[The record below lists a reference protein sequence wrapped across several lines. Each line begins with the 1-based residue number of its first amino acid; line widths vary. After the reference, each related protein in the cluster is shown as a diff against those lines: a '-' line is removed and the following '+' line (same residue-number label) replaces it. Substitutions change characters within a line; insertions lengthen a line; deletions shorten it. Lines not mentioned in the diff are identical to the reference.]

1 MYAHLSLTGV
11 EAGATVEKGDE
22 LGRTG
27 STGMAGGD
35 HLHFAMIV
43 QGVFVDPLEWWDPHW
58 IQDNIELKL
67 K

>member
-1 MYAHLSLTGV
+1 MYAHLSLIDV
-11 EAGATVEKGDE
+11 EAGIVVDKGDV

-35 HLHFAMIV
+35 HLHFAMII
-43 QGVFVDPLEWWDPHW
+43 QGVFVNPVEWWDSHW

-67 K
+67 E